1 MEDLKQSTFFG
12 GFMQTTL
19 SIFLFSKNTD
29 IISMDHHKHLDNA
42 MIFCIKHILSLL
54 RVGESLKISELTS
67 WNPLA
72 TSLALT
78 FNSSLMYFS

>member
-1 MEDLKQSTFFG
+1 
-12 GFMQTTL
+12 
-19 SIFLFSKNTD
+19 
-29 IISMDHHKHLDNA
+29 MDHHKHLDNA

-78 FNSSLMYFS
+78 FNSSLMYFSRKTDLKSINFSLQLSTVF

>member
-1 MEDLKQSTFFG
+1 
-12 GFMQTTL
+12 
-19 SIFLFSKNTD
+19 
-29 IISMDHHKHLDNA
+29 MDHHKHLDNA

-78 FNSSLMYFS
+78 FNSSLMYFSRKTHLKSINFSLQLSTVF